1 MISSRTTPCV
11 AHPAPEPK
19 IFIVMQLFHQDGEN
33 SLIQGLGGVG
43 EGDYIMF
50 FFHLAN
56 TLKHCSYR
64 GGK

>member
-43 EGDYIMF
+43 DYIMF